1 MEHKVYL
8 GIEFGSTRIKAVL
21 IDEKGNVLCSGGY
34 EWENTLAGGYWSYA
48 VEDVVK
54 GMQASYSGLNA
65 SYIAKYGQPIR
76 KIDGMGVSAMMHGYL
91 AFDEKY
97 NLLTP
102 FRTWRNTNTAEAAEE
117 LGKEL
122 RFNMPQRWSAAHF
135 YQAVLDGEKH
145 VNQAAHLHTL
155 ASYVHYLLTGRNVIG
170 IGDGSGMFPV
180 SGTDFDKARIKTY
193 NDLLKKHDVQ
203 KDLYALLP
211 KVLLA
216 GENAGTLTKEGA
228 KLLDAS
234 GCLQAGTVL
243 CPPEGDAG
251 TGMTATNSIQEKTG
265 NVSAGTSAFAMI
277 VLEKPLKNVY
287 PEIDMVTTPA
297 GKPVAMVH
305 VNNCTSEINAW
316 AGIFAEAIALAGG
329 SIQKGEL
336 FTRLFQASQ
345 NSDDD
350 CGKYV
355 GYNFLSGEPIAG
367 TQNGA
372 PLLLRAPDG
381 VPTLANFMQMQIYSA
396 IATLRMGMEILYK
409 EKVQVKEICGHGGF
423 FKTEYI
429 GQNAMSAALNAP
441 VTVMKNAGE
450 GGAWGIALLARYAD
464 GAKGTLNEFLQTVF
478 ADAEKTTVTA
488 SEHEKKKF
496 ADFMARYKAN
506 LTVEKSAA
514 KVDNKA

>member
-1 MEHKVYL
+1 MEHKQYL

-34 EWENTLAGGYWSYA
+34 EWKNTLVGGYWSYDM
-48 VEDVVK
+48 EDVVK
-54 GMQASYSGLNA
+54 GMQASYAGLNA
-65 SYIAKYGQPIR
+65 SYVTKYGQPIR

-102 FRTWRNTNTAEAAEE
+102 FRTWRNTNTASAAEE
-117 LGKEL
+117 LCKEL
-122 RFNMPQRWSAAHF
+122 HFNMPQRWSAAHF

-145 VNQAAHLHTL
+145 VNKVAHLHTL
-155 ASYVHYLLTGRNVIG
+155 ASYVHYLLTGQNVIG
-170 IGDGSGMFPV
+170 IGDGSGMFPMLD
-180 SGTDFDKARIKTY
+180 TDFDKVRIKIY
-193 NDLLKKHDVQ
+193 NDLLKKHGVQ

-216 GENAGTLTKEGA
+216 GENAGVLTREGA
-228 KLLDAS
+228 ILLDTS
-234 GCLQAGTVL
+234 GQLQAGIVL

-297 GKPVAMVH
+297 GKLVAMVH

-316 AGIFAEAIALAGG
+316 AGIFAEAITLAGG
-329 SIQKGEL
+329 SIEKGDL
-336 FTRLFQASQ
+336 LTRLFNTTRS
-345 NSDDD
+345 SDDD

-372 PLLLRAPDG
+372 PLLFRVPDG

-396 IATLRMGMEILYK
+396 LASLRLGIEILEK
-409 EKVQVKEICGHGGF
+409 EHVQVKEICGHGGF

-429 GQNAMSAALNAP
+429 GQNSMSAALNAP

-450 GGAWGIALLARYAD
+450 GGAWGIALLACYAD
-464 GAKGTLNEFLQTVF
+464 GSKGTLNEFLQTVF
-478 ADAEKTTVTA
+478 ADTEKTTVVA
-488 SEHEKKKF
+488 NEHEKKKF
-496 ADFMARYKAN
+496 AVFMARYKAN
-506 LTVEKSAA
+506 LTVEKLAA
-514 KVDNKA
+514 TVGNKA